1 MLTQAGIAER
11 TAQHLGVT
19 LIKKYM
25 NEEEI
30 AKRFED
36 AVWHSEHQNYDLN
49 FVGKFALSEAPRE
62 LGFKASQLQ
71 SLLRLVLDPSS

>member
-1 MLTQAGIAER
+1 M
-11 TAQHLGVT
+11 H
-19 LIKKYM
+19 M
-25 NEEEI
+25 NEVGI

-62 LGFKASQLQ
+62 LGYKVITRLSDILGK
-71 SLLRLVLDPSS
+71 SLTMRAGRSHW

>member
-1 MLTQAGIAER
+1 
-11 TAQHLGVT
+11 
-19 LIKKYM
+19 M

-36 AVWHSEHQNYDLN
+36 AVWHAEHQNYDLN

-62 LGFKASQLQ
+62 LGYKVVLTGEGADEVRF
-71 SLLRLVLDPSS
+71 SLR

>member
-1 MLTQAGIAER
+1 
-11 TAQHLGVT
+11 
-19 LIKKYM
+19 M
-25 NEEEI
+25 NEEGI

-62 LGFKASQLQ
+62 LGFKAS
-71 SLLRLVLDPSS
+71 